1 MVPMEYDCE
10 DENDDDLNRLHP
22 RIYFKIYPLVKKHCD
37 IMEKEKGKDY
47 CPCEKELDD
56 ACKEI
61 YERIKSHLDDDDDDY
76 CRQRRYRRRNAIGIL

>member
-1 MVPMEYDCE
+1 MFNYYNPCSMFMPVPFYLKGSHPMMYPMVPMEYDCE

-47 CPCEKELDD
+47 CPC
-56 ACKEI
+56 
-61 YERIKSHLDDDDDDY
+61 
-76 CRQRRYRRRNAIGIL
+76 